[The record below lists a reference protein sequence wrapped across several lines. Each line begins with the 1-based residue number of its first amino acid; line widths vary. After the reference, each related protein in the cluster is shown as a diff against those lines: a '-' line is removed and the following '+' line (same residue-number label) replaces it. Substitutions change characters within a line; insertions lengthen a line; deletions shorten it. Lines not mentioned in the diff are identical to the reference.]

1 MKRFLVIIL
10 AGLML
15 FSFAACGNNETP
27 SGGKETVPISQGDL
41 DDPDDALDKLEQML
55 PDGWDENKYGAYIYN
70 VWDSEFLP
78 DCFPAAPDGIKVDQ
92 TNFKDYDHD
101 TLNGSNTDSTQAC
114 AVKFSGKHPAA
125 FSTIGAAQIAATNF
139 FCP

>member
-27 SGGKETVPISQGDL
+27 SGGKETDPISQGDL
-41 DDPDDALDKLEQML
+41 DDLDDALDKLEQML

-92 TNFKDYDHD
+92 TNFKDYER
-101 TLNGSNTDSTQAC
+101 TECIQERIWQTS
-114 AVKFSGKHPAA
+114 
-125 FSTIGAAQIAATNF
+125 
-139 FCP
+139 